1 MRYPFFT
8 KTATICCFRI
18 QHHRQL
24 ATSPFNDAP
33 FLLQVERGSAHTT
46 WCTVLGH
53 VSRSVGDVGLCDLG
67 LGVGVV
73 LRLSAHSTTGDAAVL
88 YRITPPTTESDG
100 AVGGGSLD
108 FIYIKVYAKRSI
120 FERSN
125 MDFKRINC

>member
-1 MRYPFFT
+1 ME
-8 KTATICCFRI
+8 
-18 QHHRQL
+18 L
-24 ATSPFNDAP
+24 W
-33 FLLQVERGSAHTT
+33 SAHTT

-53 VSRSVGDVGLCDLG
+53 VSRSVGDVGL
-67 LGVGVV
+67 GVGVGVGEGVV

-108 FIYIKVYAKRSI
+108 FIYIKVYAKSSI

>member
-53 VSRSVGDVGLCDLG
+53 VSRSVGDVGRCDLG

-100 AVGGGSLD
+100 AVGGGSTMQNVQSLNEV
-108 FIYIKVYAKRSI
+108 IWILSELIV
-120 FERSN
+120 
-125 MDFKRINC
+125 